1 MVGSSLIAYTIRRL
15 PYMVRSTMGSM
26 RAIKADIEEA
36 AVNLGATPLTAAI
49 TIVGPLMLPGIAAGS
64 VLVFI
69 TVIKEASVSIL
80 LAPPEW
86 APMSLAIFQ
95 NILRAEYYS
104 AAAMSVI
111 LVALVLILQGIASL
125 IGKKQQL

>member
-1 MVGSSLIAYTIRRL
+1 
-15 PYMVRSTMGSM
+15 
-26 RAIKADIEEA
+26 
-36 AVNLGATPLTAAI
+36 
-49 TIVGPLMLPGIAAGS
+49 MLPGIAAGS

-104 AAAMSVI
+104 AAAMSVV
-111 LVALVLILQGIASL
+111 LVALVLILQGIANL
-125 IGKKQQL
+125 IGKKQRL